1 VIILIRVSLGRV
13 GRVLI
18 SFFIVISARY
28 DMIKTKKYVIKEEA
42 KAAAQPRTRKVKNWQ
57 GKTFNSGFVKS
68 IMLHDSTHSKLSAIC
83 PKDATFEK
91 LILKMISVLSEEGNG
106 ELLKKVTNYKFYRKM
121 KA

>member
-1 VIILIRVSLGRV
+1 
-13 GRVLI
+13 
-18 SFFIVISARY
+18 
-28 DMIKTKKYVIKEEA
+28 MIKTKKYVIKEEA